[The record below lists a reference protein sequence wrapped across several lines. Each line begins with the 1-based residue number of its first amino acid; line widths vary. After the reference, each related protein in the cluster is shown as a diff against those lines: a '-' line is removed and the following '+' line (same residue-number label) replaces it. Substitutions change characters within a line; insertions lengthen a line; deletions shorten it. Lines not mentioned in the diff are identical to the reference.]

1 MSFKPN
7 VAALLILT
15 CILAGCSSIPLM
27 SMVKLSQ
34 FDPLTADPNLIRIAI
49 RTTKVV
55 DLQKG
60 DVKMNLGYVADDN
73 SLVIDDL
80 YLVEVRHN
88 SILSKT
94 LIDGLEEHEAVTV
107 MHLSSSDAK
116 QMRQTQKLIA
126 QRKADDLEGSGS
138 FGVSINSSCL
148 HSDLPQDEMLVDIF
162 LQTDPNEDYFA
173 ISEDLDLFQQEGIED
188 LKQWPKCDVA
198 QQLGTADD

>member
-1 MSFKPN
+1 MNLKSN
-7 VAALLILT
+7 VVGLLMLTLILT
-15 CILAGCSSIPLM
+15 GCTSIPLM
-27 SMVKLSQ
+27 SMVKLGQ
-34 FDPLTADPNLIRIAI
+34 LDPLTADPTLIRIAI
-49 RTTKVV
+49 RTTKAVG
-55 DLQKG
+55 LQKG
-60 DVKMNLGYVADDN
+60 DVRMNLNYVADDN

-80 YLVEVRHN
+80 YLVEVRHD

-94 LIDGLEEHEAVTV
+94 LIDGLEKHEAVTI
-107 MHLSSSDAK
+107 MHLAPSDAR

-126 QRKADDLEGSGS
+126 HRKANDLEGSGG

-148 HSDLPQDEMLVDIF
+148 HGDLPTDEMLVDIF

-198 QQLGTADD
+198 QQLGSADD